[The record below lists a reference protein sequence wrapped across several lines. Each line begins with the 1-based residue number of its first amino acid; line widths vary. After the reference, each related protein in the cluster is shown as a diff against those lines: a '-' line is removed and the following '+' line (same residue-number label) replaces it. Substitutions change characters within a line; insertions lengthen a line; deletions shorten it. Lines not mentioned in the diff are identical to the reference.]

1 MDHKTSLKS
10 AIYYLFVIFDLS
22 DSSSPLKVSDR
33 DSLLSIVRGAIV
45 RHRRNQQLAND
56 PPVVVR
62 ALNQAP
68 LKVSRESNNPPVVL
82 ALNRTL
88 LKINVSRWQRPTNVP
103 TLIKD
108 TSWRSTPQ
116 SQLFSVRTS
125 SQLLV
130 QRSGALV

>member
-33 DSLLSIVRGAIV
+33 DSLLSIVRGATV
-45 RHRRNQQLAND
+45 RHRGNQQLAND

-62 ALNQAP
+62 TLNQAP
-68 LKVSRESNNPPVVL
+68 LKVNNPPVVL